1 VNQLSKPENQL
12 TVIKTFMTDTQKKT
26 LLKKLEKDKERAFSN
41 NIPDAPALS
50 EIVSKLNSIEKKDKP
65 FFNDYAKNLK
75 SELFA
80 KSIIIKGFN
89 LSEFNENLFP
99 KPEDEPIIDPIESE
113 VNFGFLDLYKHVVSN
128 INEHFNVYK
137 GYSILKLEN
146 NHLKPYKL
154 LVLHDKSFII
164 EPIKKKL
171 HKSILTEIVIKNVSE
186 YLDDLSKIDN
196 SENNYLCLLLLM
208 PRINDKDEENEL
220 IINIRTLISSFNYF
234 ENISI
239 KYLNDSIHN
248 DYFRSID
255 KEDFIDEIQYICC
268 TLLSNGAFNHEEEKI
283 VKKLAT
289 NFKTPL
295 VIYKT
300 LKGGN
305 SGSQVIEI
313 RPKKEL
319 GEQYE
324 KRYII
329 KYSEI
334 NDERKIRI
342 EKQNFDEFIR
352 GYKGFNDYEC
362 HYDKTL
368 THEGILYGYA
378 IADTEKESYSYSD
391 IISNRANPFYNDKI
405 DFVDS
410 LFNETSIYETWSNIV
425 EKKHCSVSQLYSEYI
440 NVEKIL
446 QQLCSILNKSPVQ
459 IETDELIKNFRL
471 IWKYESEF
479 DIKICHGDLHTDNLF
494 KDCKG
499 IYLIDFGFTGKKHS
513 PIDHASLEC
522 SIKFKHFPSYIESNE
537 LIDIENELTL
547 ETSFQRSTKFTKTT
561 RHEVIDLLEII
572 KSIRNNAIQKD
583 YIKTEINYF
592 ISLFIMTFRQI
603 KYKDLNQLY
612 SYHSALVI
620 SKRIIQILGLRH
632 E

>member
-1 VNQLSKPENQL
+1 
-12 TVIKTFMTDTQKKT
+12 MADTQIKA
-26 LLKKLEKDKERAFSN
+26 LLEKLEKDKEKAFSAD
-41 NIPDAPALS
+41 IPDAPALS
-50 EIVSKLNSIEKKDKP
+50 EIVSQLNSVEKKDKP
-65 FFNDYAKNLK
+65 FFKNFATTLK

-80 KSIIIKGFN
+80 KSVTIKGFN
-89 LSEFNENLFP
+89 ISEFNEDEIP
-99 KPEDEPIIDPIESE
+99 KSVDEPIIDAIESE
-113 VNFGFLDLYKHVVSN
+113 VNFGFLDLYKQVVSN

-146 NHLKPYKL
+146 NNLKAYKL

-171 HKSILTEIVIKNVSE
+171 HKAISTEIIIKNVSD

-208 PRINDKDEENEL
+208 PRINDKVEENEL
-220 IINIRTLISSFNYF
+220 VSNIRMLISSFNYF

-248 DYFRSID
+248 DYYRSID
-255 KEDFIDEIQYICC
+255 KEDFIDEIQYVCC

-305 SGSQVIEI
+305 SGSKVIEI

-329 KYSEI
+329 KYSDI
-334 NDERKIRI
+334 NDERKIKI

-362 HYDKTL
+362 HYSKTL

-378 IADTEKESYSYSD
+378 IADTEKESYSYSE
-391 IISNRANPFYNDKI
+391 IVENQENPFFSDKI
-405 DFVDS
+405 DFIDS
-410 LFNETSIYETWSNIV
+410 LFNDTSIYETWSNIV
-425 EKKHCSVSQLYSEYI
+425 EKKHCRVSEIYSEYI
-440 NVEKIL
+440 NEEKIL
-446 QQLCSILNKSPVQ
+446 QQLCSILNIVPNQ
-459 IETDELIKNFRL
+459 IENDELIKNFRL
-471 IWKYESEF
+471 IWNYESEF

-494 KDCKG
+494 KDNKG

-547 ETSFQRSTKFTKTT
+547 ETSFQRSTKFTKTS
-561 RHEVIDLLEII
+561 RNEVIELLEII
-572 KSIRNNAIQKD
+572 KSIRNNAIQKA
-583 YIKTEINYF
+583 YIKTELNYF

-603 KYKDLNQLY
+603 RYKDLNQLY
-612 SYHSALVI
+612 AYHSALVL
-620 SKRIIQILGLRH
+620 SKRIIQILGLRF

>member
-1 VNQLSKPENQL
+1 
-12 TVIKTFMTDTQKKT
+12 MTDIE
-26 LLKKLEKDKERAFSN
+26 KKLLLEKLERDKEIAFLEE
-41 NIPDAPALS
+41 IPDAPALS
-50 EIVSKLNSIEKKDKP
+50 EIVSQLNSIDKKDKP
-65 FFNDYAKNLK
+65 YFKDYATNLK
-75 SELFA
+75 AELFS
-80 KSIIIKGFN
+80 KSITIKSFN
-89 LSEFNENLFP
+89 LSDFKESENEVINTENGP
-99 KPEDEPIIDPIESE
+99 TIETIESE
-113 VNFGFLDLYKHVVSN
+113 VHFGFLDLYKQVVSN

-137 GYSILKLEN
+137 GYAILKLEDN
-146 NHLKPYKL
+146 ALKSYKL

-171 HKSILTEIVIKNVSE
+171 HKSISSEIISSEIIIKNISE

-196 SENNYLCLLLLM
+196 SDNNYLCLLLLM
-208 PRINDKDEENEL
+208 PRINDKVEEKEL
-220 IINIRTLISSFNYF
+220 INNIRILISNFNYF

-239 KYLNDSIHN
+239 KYLNDSVQN
-248 DYFRSID
+248 DYYRSID
-255 KEDFIDEIQYICC
+255 KEEFIDEIQYVCC
-268 TLLSNGAFNHEEEKI
+268 TLLSNGAFKHEEEKI

-295 VIYKT
+295 VLYKT

-305 SGSQVIEI
+305 SGSKVIEI

-334 NDERKIRI
+334 NDERKIKI

-362 HYDKTL
+362 HYSKTL

-378 IADTEKESYSYSD
+378 IADTEKESYSFSD
-391 IISNRANPFYNDKI
+391 IVSKQDNPFFANKVDLI
-405 DFVDS
+405 DS

-425 EKKHCSVSQLYSEYI
+425 EKKHYKVSELYSEYI
-440 NVEKIL
+440 NEEKIL
-446 QQLCSILNKSPVQ
+446 QQVCSILNIPLSQ
-459 IETDELIKNFRL
+459 IENDELVKDFRL
-471 IWKYESEF
+471 IWNYESEF

-494 KDCKG
+494 KDNLG
-499 IYLIDFGFTGKKHS
+499 IYLIDFGFTGKKHA

-522 SIKFKHFPSYIESNE
+522 SIKFKHFPTYIERGE
-537 LIDIENELTL
+537 LIDIENELSL
-547 ETSFQRSTKFTKTT
+547 ESSFQRSTRFTKTT
-561 RHEVIDLLEII
+561 RIEVLDLLEII
-572 KSIRNNAIQKD
+572 KSIRNNAIQQT

-592 ISLFIMTFRQI
+592 ISLFVMTFRQI
-603 KYKDLNQLY
+603 RYRDLNQLY
-612 SYHSALVI
+612 AYHSALVV
-620 SKRIIQILGLRH
+620 SKRIIQILGLTN

>member
-1 VNQLSKPENQL
+1 
-12 TVIKTFMTDTQKKT
+12 MTDTE
-26 LLKKLEKDKERAFSN
+26 KKLLLEKLERDKERAFSDE
-41 NIPDAPALS
+41 IPDAPALS
-50 EIVSKLNSIEKKDKP
+50 EIVSQLNSIEKKDKP
-65 FFNDYAKNLK
+65 YFKDYATNLK
-75 SELFA
+75 SELFS
-80 KSIIIKGFN
+80 KSITIKGFN
-89 LSEFNENLFP
+89 LSEFKEYENEVR
-99 KPEDEPIIDPIESE
+99 KTESEPIIDAIESE
-113 VNFGFLDLYKHVVSN
+113 VHFGFLDLYKQVVSN

-146 NHLKPYKL
+146 NPLKSYKL

-171 HKSILTEIVIKNVSE
+171 HKSISTEIIIKNISE

-196 SENNYLCLLLLM
+196 SENNFLCLLLLM
-208 PRINDKDEENEL
+208 PRINDKTEEKDL
-220 IINIRTLISSFNYF
+220 INNIRILISSFNYF

-239 KYLNDSIHN
+239 KYLNDSVHN
-248 DYFRSID
+248 DYYRSID
-255 KEDFIDEIQYICC
+255 KEEFIDEIQYVCC
-268 TLLSNGAFNHEEEKI
+268 TLLSNGAFKHEEEKI

-295 VIYKT
+295 VLYKT

-305 SGSQVIEI
+305 SGSKVIEI

-329 KYSEI
+329 KYSDI
-334 NDERKIRI
+334 NDERKIKN

-362 HYDKTL
+362 HYSKTL

-391 IISNRANPFYNDKI
+391 IVSNQDNPFFANKVDLI
-405 DFVDS
+405 DL

-425 EKKHCSVSQLYSEYI
+425 EKKHFKVSEIYSEYI
-440 NVEKIL
+440 NEEKIL
-446 QQLCSILNKSPVQ
+446 QQLCSILNKPLSQ
-459 IETDELIKNFRL
+459 IVNDELVKNFRL
-471 IWKYESEF
+471 VWNYESEF

-494 KDCKG
+494 KDNLG

-522 SIKFKHFPSYIESNE
+522 SIKFKHFPSYIESDE

-547 ETSFQRSTKFTKTT
+547 ESSFQRSTRFTKTT
-561 RHEVIDLLEII
+561 RNEVLDLLEII
-572 KSIRNNAIQKD
+572 KSIRNNAIQQT

-592 ISLFIMTFRQI
+592 ISLFVMTFRQI
-603 KYKDLNQLY
+603 RYKDLNQLY
-612 SYHSALVI
+612 AYHSALVL
-620 SKRIIQILGLRH
+620 SKRIIQILGLTN

>member
-1 VNQLSKPENQL
+1 
-12 TVIKTFMTDTQKKT
+12 MTDTEKR
-26 LLKKLEKDKERAFSN
+26 LLLEKLGRDKEKAFSDE
-41 NIPDAPALS
+41 IPDAPALS
-50 EIVSKLNSIEKKDKP
+50 EIVSQLNSIEKKDKP
-65 FFNDYAKNLK
+65 YFKDYATNLR
-75 SELFA
+75 SELFS
-80 KSIIIKGFN
+80 KSITIKGFN
-89 LSEFNENLFP
+89 LSEFEENENEVRKTES
-99 KPEDEPIIDPIESE
+99 KPTIDAIESE
-113 VNFGFLDLYKHVVSN
+113 VYFGFLDLYKQVVSN

-146 NHLKPYKL
+146 NPLKPYKL
-154 LVLHDKSFII
+154 LVLHDRSFII

-171 HKSILTEIVIKNVSE
+171 HNSISTVIIIKNISE

-196 SENNYLCLLLLM
+196 SENNFLCLLLLM
-208 PRINDKDEENEL
+208 PRINDKIEEKDL
-220 IINIRTLISSFNYF
+220 INNIRILISNFNYF

-239 KYLNDSIHN
+239 KYLKDSIQN
-248 DYFRSID
+248 DYYRSID
-255 KEDFIDEIQYICC
+255 KEEFIDEIQFVCC
-268 TLLSNGAFNHEEEKI
+268 TLLSNGAFKHEEEKI

-295 VIYKT
+295 VLYKT

-305 SGSQVIEI
+305 SGSKVIEI

-329 KYSEI
+329 KYNEI
-334 NDERKIRI
+334 NDERKIKN

-362 HYDKTL
+362 HYSKTL

-391 IISNRANPFYNDKI
+391 IVNNQDNPFFANKVELI
-405 DFVDS
+405 DS
-410 LFNETSIYETWSNIV
+410 LFNETRIYETWSNIV
-425 EKKHCSVSQLYSEYI
+425 EKKYHKVSELYSEYI
-440 NVEKIL
+440 NEEKIL
-446 QQLCSILNKSPVQ
+446 QQLCSILNKPLPQ
-459 IETDELIKNFRL
+459 IENDELVKNFRL
-471 IWKYESEF
+471 IWNYESDF

-494 KDCKG
+494 KDNLG

-547 ETSFQRSTKFTKTT
+547 DSSFQRSTRFTKTT
-561 RHEVIDLLEII
+561 RNDVLDLLEII
-572 KSIRNNAIQKD
+572 KNIRNNAIQQS

-592 ISLFIMTFRQI
+592 ISLFVMTFRQI
-603 KYKDLNQLY
+603 RYKDLNQLY
-612 SYHSALVI
+612 AYHSASVV
-620 SKRIIQILGLRH
+620 SKKIVQILGLANV
-632 E
+632 